1 MITMAHETETIT
13 IAFSLLTN
21 VPEGEYK
28 LESTIPIFY
37 EAGNT
42 PIEEIFSQF
51 NIFLKQAGYV
61 RPNDYILTDSL
72 TEDEREELECH
83 LSEYRRNKNNMKEED

>member
-1 MITMAHETETIT
+1 MATNNETEIIT
-13 IAFSLLTN
+13 IGFSLSTN
-21 VPEGEYK
+21 AYDGKYIMK
-28 LESTIPIFY
+28 SQIPIYY

-51 NIFLKQAGYV
+51 NIFLKQVGYV

-72 TEDEREELECH
+72 TEDEREELEYH
-83 LSEYRRNKNNMKEED
+83 LSEYRRSKNNGNGECE

>member
-1 MITMAHETETIT
+1 MTTNNETEIIT
-13 IAFSLLTN
+13 IGFSL
-21 VPEGEYK
+21 
-28 LESTIPIFY
+28 STYAYDGKYIMKSQIPIYY

-72 TEDEREELECH
+72 TKDEREELEYH
-83 LSEYRRNKNNMKEED
+83 LSEYRMNKNNTKEEE

>member
-1 MITMAHETETIT
+1 MTTNNETEIIT
-13 IAFSLLTN
+13 IGFSLSTN
-21 VPEGEYK
+21 AYDGKYILK
-28 LESTIPIFY
+28 SQIPIYY

-61 RPNDYILTDSL
+61 RPNDYILTESL
-72 TEDEREELECH
+72 TEDEREELEYH
-83 LSEYRRNKNNMKEED
+83 LSEYRMNKNNTKEEE

>member
-1 MITMAHETETIT
+1 MIVNNETEIIT
-13 IAFSLLTN
+13 IGFSLLTN
-21 VPEGEYK
+21 EHDGKYK
-28 LESTIPIFY
+28 LKSQIPIYY

-42 PIEEIFSQF
+42 PLEEIFSQF

-72 TEDEREELECH
+72 TEDEREELEYH
-83 LSEYRRNKNNMKEED
+83 LSEYRMNKNNTKEEE

>member
-1 MITMAHETETIT
+1 MT
-13 IAFSLLTN
+13 TN
-21 VPEGEYK
+21 IMK
-28 LESTIPIFY
+28 SQIPIYY

-72 TEDEREELECH
+72 TEDEREELEYH
-83 LSEYRRNKNNMKEED
+83 LSEYRMNKNNTKEEE

>member
-1 MITMAHETETIT
+1 MTTNNETEIIT
-13 IAFSLLTN
+13 IGFSLSTN
-21 VPEGEYK
+21 AYDGKYILK
-28 LESTIPIFY
+28 SQIPIYY

-72 TEDEREELECH
+72 TEDEREELEYH
-83 LSEYRRNKNNMKEED
+83 LSEYRMNKNNTKEEE

>member
-1 MITMAHETETIT
+1 MTNNTETEIIT
-13 IAFSLLTN
+13 IGFSLSTN
-21 VPEGEYK
+21 AYDGKYILK
-28 LESTIPIFY
+28 SQIPIYY

-42 PIEEIFSQF
+42 PLEEIFSQF

-61 RPNDYILTDSL
+61 RPNDYILPDSL

-83 LSEYRRNKNNMKEED
+83 LLEYRRNKNNAKEEE

>member
-1 MITMAHETETIT
+1 MVGTKDQETIT
-13 IAFSLLTN
+13 IAFRLLTN

-37 EAGNT
+37 GVGNT
-42 PIEEIFSQF
+42 PLEEIFSQF

-61 RPNDYILTDSL
+61 RSNDYILPDSL
-72 TEDEREELECH
+72 TADEREELECH
-83 LSEYRRNKNNMKEED
+83 LLEYRRNQNITKKEEE

>member
-1 MITMAHETETIT
+1 MATNNETEIIT
-13 IAFSLLTN
+13 IGFSLSTN
-21 VPEGEYK
+21 AYDGKYIMK
-28 LESTIPIFY
+28 SQIPIYY

-61 RPNDYILTDSL
+61 RPNDYILTESL
-72 TEDEREELECH
+72 TEDEREELEYH
-83 LSEYRRNKNNMKEED
+83 LSEYRINKNNTKEEE

>member
-1 MITMAHETETIT
+1 MATNNETEIIT
-13 IAFSLLTN
+13 IGFSLFTN
-21 VPEGEYK
+21 AYDGKYIMK
-28 LESTIPIFY
+28 SQIPIYY

-61 RPNDYILTDSL
+61 RPNDYILTESL
-72 TEDEREELECH
+72 TEDEREELEYH
-83 LSEYRRNKNNMKEED
+83 LSEYRRNKNNTKEEG

>member
-1 MITMAHETETIT
+1 MATNNETEIIT
-13 IAFSLLTN
+13 IGFSLSTN
-21 VPEGEYK
+21 AYDGKYIMK
-28 LESTIPIFY
+28 SQIPIYY

-61 RPNDYILTDSL
+61 RPNDYILTESL
-72 TEDEREELECH
+72 TEDEREELEYH
-83 LSEYRRNKNNMKEED
+83 LSEYRMNKNNTKEEE

>member
-1 MITMAHETETIT
+1 MTTNNETEIIT
-13 IAFSLLTN
+13 IGFSLSTN
-21 VPEGEYK
+21 AYDGKYILK
-28 LESTIPIFY
+28 SQIPVYY

-61 RPNDYILTDSL
+61 RPNDYILTESL
-72 TEDEREELECH
+72 TEDEREELEYH
-83 LSEYRRNKNNMKEED
+83 LSEYRINKNNTKEEE

>member
-1 MITMAHETETIT
+1 MATNNETEIIT
-13 IAFSLLTN
+13 IGFSLSTN
-21 VPEGEYK
+21 AYDGKYIMK
-28 LESTIPIFY
+28 SQIPIYY
-37 EAGNT
+37 EVGNT

-72 TEDEREELECH
+72 TEDEREELEYH
-83 LSEYRRNKNNMKEED
+83 LSEYRMNKNETKEEE

>member
-1 MITMAHETETIT
+1 MTTNNETEIIT
-13 IAFSLLTN
+13 IGFSLSTN
-21 VPEGEYK
+21 AYDGKYILK
-28 LESTIPIFY
+28 SQIPIYY

-61 RPNDYILTDSL
+61 RSNDYILTESL
-72 TEDEREELECH
+72 TEDEREELEYH
-83 LSEYRRNKNNMKEED
+83 LSEYRMNKNNTKEEE